1 MATIKIKI
9 WPDGSKSEIKVE
21 GVSGSQCE
29 ELTKSL
35 EEAVFSGE
43 VNKER
48 TPEYY
53 QEDLS
58 VINTRI

>member
-1 MATIKIKI
+1 MATIRIKI

-21 GVSGSQCE
+21 GVSGAGCE
-29 ELTKSL
+29 QLTKSL
-35 EEAVFSGE
+35 EEAVYAGA
-43 VNKER
+43 VDKEK

-58 VINTRI
+58 VINQRT